1 MSRKSYGMMILTL
14 MLIALDWGAI
24 GNFNLTRMQ
33 AVAACK
39 HLGQISKI
47 ENGSVERKQSE
58 GQWEKIVS
66 NTKLCQGDILRT
78 KSNRGKQ
85 VTIKIK
91 CTGADYAER
100 SIPANQITGV
110 NNVCSRFIANFSG
123 IIGRRR
129 SGGSRN

>member
-14 MLIALDWGAI
+14 MLIALDWGTI

-33 AVAACK
+33 AVAASCK

-47 ENGSVERKQSE
+47 QNGSVERKQSK

-66 NTKLCQGDILRT
+66 NTELCQGDILRT

-110 NNVCSRFIANFSG
+110 NNVCSRSIANFSRMRQRG
-123 IIGRRR
+123 GAGR
-129 SGGSRN
+129 